1 MLDYLS
7 LAGGL
12 VILLLSGDALVRGSV
27 SIARKLGIP
36 SLVIGLT
43 IVAFGTSAPE
53 LVISLKS
60 ALDGISG
67 IAVGNVVGSNI
78 ANVLLV
84 LGAPALIA
92 TTSCA
97 DKGVRKNA
105 VFLLAVTVIFI
116 VMCAFGTLERAM
128 GLALLAMLA
137 LFLGDSFFEMRR
149 HQRRRKKFKNG
160 ETEGLDE
167 YTREEIEEI
176 EEIGDTP
183 GGMPVAALLLLV
195 GLIGLPLG
203 GHLAI
208 LGAVEIARD
217 WGVTDAAIGLT
228 VIAFGT
234 SLPELATTVMAAL
247 RKHSA
252 VALGN
257 VLGSNVFNI
266 LAILGTTS
274 LVKPLTIPASIMH
287 FDIWVMLA
295 TTVLL
300 FLLAFTRC
308 RLRWPMGLA
317 LVGGYCLYIFLVLNV
332 GELS

>member
-1 MLDYLS
+1 MLDYFS

-60 ALDGISG
+60 ALNGISG

-105 VFLLAVTVIFI
+105 VFLLAVTAIFI
-116 VMCAFGTLERAM
+116 IMCAFGTLERAM

-137 LFLGDSFFEMRR
+137 LFLGDSFLEMRR
-149 HQRRRKKFKNG
+149 HQRRRQKYRNG
-160 ETEGLDE
+160 ETDGLDE
-167 YTREEIEEI
+167 YTLEEIEEL
-176 EEIGDTP
+176 GDTP
-183 GGMPVAALLLLV
+183 GGMPIAALLVVV

-203 GHLAI
+203 GHLSV
-208 LGAVEIARD
+208 LGAVEIAKD

-228 VIAFGT
+228 VIALGT
-234 SLPELATTVMAAL
+234 SLPELATTVMAAF

-274 LVKPLTIPASIMH
+274 LVKPLVIPDAIMR

-300 FLLAFTRC
+300 SILAFTRC
-308 RLRWPMGLA
+308 RLRWPAGIA
-317 LVGGYCLYIFLVLNV
+317 LVGGYCLYIFLVLGN
-332 GELS
+332 

>member
-1 MLDYLS
+1 MLDYFS

-60 ALDGISG
+60 ALNGISG

-105 VFLLAVTVIFI
+105 VFLLAVTAIFI
-116 VMCAFGTLERAM
+116 TMCAFGTLERAM

-137 LFLGDSFFEMRR
+137 LFLGDSFLEMRR
-149 HQRRRKKFKNG
+149 HQRRRQKYRNG
-160 ETEGLDE
+160 ETDGLDE
-167 YTREEIEEI
+167 YTLEEIEELS
-176 EEIGDTP
+176 DTP
-183 GGMPVAALLLLV
+183 GGMPIAALLVVV

-203 GHLAI
+203 GHLSV
-208 LGAVEIARD
+208 LGAVEIAKD

-228 VIAFGT
+228 VIALGT
-234 SLPELATTVMAAL
+234 SLPELATTVMAAF

-274 LVKPLTIPASIMH
+274 LVKPLVIPDAIMR

-300 FLLAFTRC
+300 SILAFTRC
-308 RLRWPMGLA
+308 RLRWPAGIA
-317 LVGGYCLYIFLVLNV
+317 LVGGYCLYIFLVLGN
-332 GELS
+332 

>member
-53 LVISLKS
+53 LMISLKS

-78 ANVLLV
+78 ANVLMV
-84 LGAPALIA
+84 LGAPALIT

-105 VFLLAVTVIFI
+105 IFLLAVTVIFI
-116 VMCAFGTLERAM
+116 IMCAFGTLERAM

-137 LFLGDSFFEMRR
+137 LFLGDSFLEMRR

-160 ETEGLDE
+160 ETDDLDE
-167 YTREEIEEI
+167 YTLEEIEELS
-176 EEIGDTP
+176 DTP
-183 GGMPVAALLLLV
+183 GGMPIAALLVVV

-234 SLPELATTVMAAL
+234 SLPELATTVMAAF

-274 LVKPLTIPASIMH
+274 LIKPLTIPASIMQ

-300 FLLAFTRC
+300 AILAFTHC
-308 RLRWPMGLA
+308 RLRWPMGIA
-317 LVGGYCLYIFLVLNV
+317 LVGGYCLYIFLVLDS
-332 GELS
+332 GRLI